1 MIIRESQ
8 NLLNKRREQEPW
20 HFSTQISQIPQ
31 IQAQSAYPTNPL
43 VIIFYNQN
51 QENPLCQRQ
60 GAKAFCRLWGD
71 GL

>member
-1 MIIRESQ
+1 MGTGALAIIHTDIADSADT
-8 NLLNKRREQEPW
+8 K
-20 HFSTQISQIPQ
+20 
-31 IQAQSAYPTNPL
+31 QSAYPTNPL

-60 GAKAFCRLWGD
+60 GAKALCRLWGD